1 MSNSDYGRME
11 PVIELQD
18 LCKRYNGTEALK
30 NLSFQLKRGE
40 ILGLLGPNGAGK
52 TTAIHIILGLL
63 TPTSGEVKVFGLSP
77 IQHRFQLLPRLN
89 FSSAYVNLPYNLT
102 AVQNL
107 ELYARLYNVKDAKRK
122 IKELLEVF
130 QISHLGRRR
139 SGFLSSGEQTRLN
152 LCKAFLNDPELLL
165 LDEPTAS
172 LDPDMADLVKRVILK
187 VQKERGIA
195 ILYTSH
201 NMTEVEMVCDR
212 ILFIHHGEK
221 KAEGTAAEVIQ
232 RFKTENL
239 EQVFIRIA
247 RSGDLLA

>member
-1 MSNSDYGRME
+1 MNNI
-11 PVIELQD
+11 VELKD
-18 LCKRYNGTEALK
+18 LCKRYNGADALK
-30 NLSFQLKRGE
+30 SLSFQLKEGE

-77 IQHRFQLLPRLN
+77 VEQRFQLLPKLN

-102 AVQNL
+102 AIQNL
-107 ELYARLYNVKDAKRK
+107 ELYARLYNVKEAKKK
-122 IKELLEVF
+122 IKELLEIF

-139 SGFLSSGEQTRLN
+139 AGFLSSGEQTRLN

-187 VQKERGIA
+187 VQKERGMT

-201 NMTEVEMVCDR
+201 NMAEVDMVCDR
-212 ILFIHHGEK
+212 ILFIHRGEK

-232 RFKTENL
+232 RFKTKNL

-247 RSGDLLA
+247 RSGDLLG

>member
-1 MSNSDYGRME
+1 ME
-11 PVIELQD
+11 PVVELQG
-18 LCKRYNGTEALK
+18 LCKRYNGTDALK
-30 NLSFQLKRGE
+30 SLSFQLKEGE

-77 IQHRFQLLPRLN
+77 VEQRFQLLPKLN

-102 AVQNL
+102 AIQNL
-107 ELYARLYNVKDAKRK
+107 ELYARLYNVKEAKSR
-122 IKELLEVF
+122 IKELLAVF

-172 LDPDMADLVKRVILK
+172 LDPDMADLVRGVILK
-187 VQKERGIA
+187 VQKERRMA

-201 NMTEVEMVCDR
+201 NMAEVEMVCDR

-221 KAEGTAAEVIQ
+221 KAEGTTKEVLEQ
-232 RFKTENL
+232 FKTQNL

-247 RSGDLLA
+247 RSGDLLG

>member
-1 MSNSDYGRME
+1 MNNIVDVQE
-11 PVIELQD
+11 
-18 LCKRYNGTEALK
+18 LCKRYNGTDALK
-30 NLSFQLKRGE
+30 NLSFQLKKGE

-63 TPTSGEVKVFGLSP
+63 TPASGEVKVFGLTP
-77 IQHRFQLLPRLN
+77 IEHRFQLLPRIN

-102 AVQNL
+102 SIQNL
-107 ELYARLYNVKDAKRK
+107 ELYARLYNVKEAKRK

-139 SGFLSSGEQTRLN
+139 TGFLSSGEQTRLN

-172 LDPDMADLVKRVILK
+172 LDPDMADLVRKVILK
-187 VQKERGIA
+187 VQEERGIT

-201 NMTEVEMVCDR
+201 NMAEVEVVCDR
-212 ILFIHHGEK
+212 ILFLHHGEK
-221 KAEGTAAEVIQ
+221 KAEGTTSEVIQ
-232 RFKTENL
+232 QFRSENL

-247 RSGDLLA
+247 RSGDLLG

>member
-1 MSNSDYGRME
+1 MNS
-11 PVIELQD
+11 VIELQE
-18 LCKRYNGTEALK
+18 LCKRYNGTNALK
-30 NLSFQLKRGE
+30 NLSFQLKKGE

-77 IQHRFQLLPRLN
+77 VEHRFQLLPRLN

-102 AVQNL
+102 AIQNL
-107 ELYARLYNVKDAKRK
+107 ELYARLYNVKEAKKK
-122 IKELLEVF
+122 IKELLEIF
-130 QISHLGRRR
+130 QINHLGRRR
-139 SGFLSSGEQTRLN
+139 AGFLSSGEQTRLN

-172 LDPDMADLVKRVILK
+172 LDPDMADLVRKVIQK
-187 VQKERGIA
+187 VQKERGIT

-201 NMTEVEMVCDR
+201 NMAEVEMVCDR
-212 ILFIHHGEK
+212 VLFIHRGEK
-221 KAEGTAAEVIQ
+221 KAEGTTKEVLDQ
-232 RFKTENL
+232 FKTQNL

-247 RSGDLLA
+247 RSGDLLG

>member
-1 MSNSDYGRME
+1 MNNI
-11 PVIELQD
+11 VELKD
-18 LCKRYNGTEALK
+18 LCKRYNGTDALK
-30 NLSFQLKRGE
+30 SLNFQLKRGE

-77 IQHRFQLLPRLN
+77 IRHRFQLLPRLN

-107 ELYARLYNVKDAKRK
+107 ELYARLYNVKEAKRK

-130 QISHLGRRR
+130 QISHLGQRR

-172 LDPDMADLVKRVILK
+172 LDPDMADLVRRVILK
-187 VQKERGIA
+187 VQKERGVT

-201 NMTEVEMVCDR
+201 NMAEVEVVCDR

-221 KAEGTAAEVIQ
+221 KTEGTAAEVMQ
-232 RFKTENL
+232 RFKT
-239 EQVFIRIA
+239 
-247 RSGDLLA
+247 